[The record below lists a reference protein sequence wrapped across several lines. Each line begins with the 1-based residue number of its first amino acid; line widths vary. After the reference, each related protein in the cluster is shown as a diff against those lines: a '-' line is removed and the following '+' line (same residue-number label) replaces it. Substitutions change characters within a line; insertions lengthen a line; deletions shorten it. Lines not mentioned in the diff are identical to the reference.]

1 MDIKR
6 IDSYDDSRFSQRAL
20 DQHGAYTVDGQSYEI
35 EITGPISAVVR
46 GKDAAV
52 YGALI
57 EEFRFHAPHIVKLSD
72 ESGRTVA
79 VYPPCEV
86 FDIALEDIQPSQFFV
101 DEDKLKAVKTFI
113 RGAEDIV
120 VQVTPYKGRFV
131 SLDGHTRLYLAVKEG
146 FAAVKAV
153 ISETD
158 DSIWPFVREAER
170 RRIFAPGD
178 MTLLPH
184 EEYEI
189 LWNRYC
195 DEVFEA
201 LEKQKTR
208 ETQV

>member
-6 IDSYDDSRFSQRAL
+6 IDSYNDSRFSQRAL

-35 EITGPISAVVR
+35 EITGPRSAVIR

-52 YGALI
+52 FGTLI
-57 EEFRFHAPHIVKLSD
+57 EEFRFHAPHIVSFID
-72 ESGRTVA
+72 ENGRRIKE
-79 VYPPCEV
+79 YPPCEV
-86 FDIALEDIQPSQFFV
+86 FDIALENIQPSQFFV

-120 VQVTPYKGRFV
+120 IQVTPYKGRYV
-131 SLDGHTRLYLAVKEG
+131 SLDGHTRLYLAVTEG

-153 ISETD
+153 ISETE

-170 RRIFAPGD
+170 RRIFVPGD

-184 EEYEI
+184 AQYE
-189 LWNRYC
+189 LMWDRYC
-195 DEVFEA
+195 DEVFEE
-201 LEKQKTR
+201 LERQKAR
-208 ETQV
+208 